1 MAASHRDVRPITC
14 LRDNKIKKPEPGGEY
29 WIAVAAIA
37 RQRLRTQSK
46 GGCRWL
52 NRRHLVAPRGS
63 VCARVMSALAPRTGQ
78 TSAGGF
84 SHQSASPLAMIIGLA
99 ASKSGSR
106 GPRLGDRHGFRERT
120 FAGTPA
126 NGRNAPKAVSPFD
139 RRRRSKDSSN
149 VPGSGRPRKQCQPP
163 LMCPPGAAMA
173 AFHREICAWLDETTR
188 HHRTHRHGN
197 PSA

>member
-1 MAASHRDVRPITC
+1 LAASHRDVRPITC

-84 SHQSASPLAMIIGLA
+84 SHQSASPA
-99 ASKSGSR
+99 ASDATWVMCKDPHSDKVTPIYSQSQLVCAPWKLTDEKS
-106 GPRLGDRHGFRERT
+106 PE
-120 FAGTPA
+120 
-126 NGRNAPKAVSPFD
+126 K
-139 RRRRSKDSSN
+139 
-149 VPGSGRPRKQCQPP
+149 
-163 LMCPPGAAMA
+163 
-173 AFHREICAWLDETTR
+173 
-188 HHRTHRHGN
+188 
-197 PSA
+197 